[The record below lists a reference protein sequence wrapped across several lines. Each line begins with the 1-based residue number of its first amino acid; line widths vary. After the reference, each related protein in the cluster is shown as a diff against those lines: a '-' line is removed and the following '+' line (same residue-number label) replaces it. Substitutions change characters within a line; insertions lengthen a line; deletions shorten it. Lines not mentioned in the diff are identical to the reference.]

1 LIITWII
8 KQNKI
13 SIRSKPAARRHV
25 NDRHLAWRAGR
36 HAVGTGDETYWR
48 KLTVMPHSKLI
59 YLSAADVRLALP
71 MSDAV
76 DAMKQ
81 AFAQLSAGQAI
92 VPQRIHMPLPHAGGD
107 VLFMPAAG
115 IDAGLISMKIIT
127 LFEGNHA
134 KGLPFI
140 QAIVTLLDGED
151 GRPLAIMDGA
161 SLTAIRTGAASGAA
175 TDLLARADAESVAI
189 FGAGAQA
196 KTQLEAVCAVR
207 NIVRASVFDQS
218 TLAEVEFESEMSER
232 LGIPVTAAVTP
243 KDNLAGADIVCT
255 ATTSETPVF
264 DDADLEPGTH
274 VNAVGSYKPHVQEL
288 PAETVVRA
296 RLVVDETAAILEEAG
311 DLLIPIADGLI
322 GSDHIYAEI
331 GQIVSGQ
338 KAGRQ
343 DDQEIT
349 LFKSVGVAI
358 QDLAAAGRILANARR
373 DGLGIELQR

>member
-1 LIITWII
+1 
-8 KQNKI
+8 
-13 SIRSKPAARRHV
+13 
-25 NDRHLAWRAGR
+25 
-36 HAVGTGDETYWR
+36 
-48 KLTVMPHSKLI
+48 MPHSKLI
-59 YLSAADVRLALP
+59 YLSAADVRRGLP
-71 MSDAV
+71 MCDAV

-81 AFAQLSAGQAI
+81 AFAQLSSGQAI

-175 TDLLARADAESVAI
+175 TDLLARPDAESVAI
-189 FGAGAQA
+189 FGAGEQA
-196 KTQLEAVCAVR
+196 KTQLEAVCTVR

-218 TLAEVEFESEMSER
+218 TLAEVEFESEMSKR
-232 LGIPVTAAVTP
+232 LGIPVTAAISP
-243 KDNLAGADIVCT
+243 KENLAGADIVCT

-274 VNAVGSYKPHVQEL
+274 VNAVGSYKSHVREV
-288 PAETVVRA
+288 PSETVVRA
-296 RLVVDETAAILEEAG
+296 RVVIDETTAILEEAG

-322 GSDHIYAEI
+322 GRDHIYAEV
-331 GQIVSGQ
+331 GQIV
-338 KAGRQ
+338 
-343 DDQEIT
+343 
-349 LFKSVGVAI
+349 
-358 QDLAAAGRILANARR
+358 
-373 DGLGIELQR
+373 LG